1 MYIFFVLD
9 SMNREEKRFCW
20 V

>member
-9 SMNREEKRFCW
+9 LMNREEKRFCW